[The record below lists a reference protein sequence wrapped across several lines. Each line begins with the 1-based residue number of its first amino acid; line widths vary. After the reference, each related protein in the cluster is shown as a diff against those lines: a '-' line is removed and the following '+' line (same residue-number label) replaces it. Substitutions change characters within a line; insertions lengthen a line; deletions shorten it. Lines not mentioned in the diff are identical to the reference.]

1 MIKNIYENIFESLDN
16 KNKVTI
22 NDFIEAVKYNKENN
36 FLFHKTIQSKL
47 KRFKKKNQSI
57 SNIFPNGAL
66 ITSDDLK
73 IFLSV
78 KKDDVSIGF
87 CFETTINRNYN
98 MDIVFSYHFLENRY
112 NSNLLLR
119 EFLGGGAQF
128 DFVYNED
135 VSQMETIPPLVKDR
149 HLVKLSKETEDI
161 SIFENTD
168 VISSL
173 IKNYDN
179 VESLKD
185 FILLTNDIKIEDNI
199 FLKALF
205 EKFQAINNLNKEK
218 TKINKLIF

>member
-1 MIKNIYENIFESLDN
+1 MIKKNYEDIFKSLDD
-16 KNKVTI
+16 KDKSTI

-36 FLFHKTIQSKL
+36 FLLHKTIQSKL

-57 SNIFPNGAL
+57 SNIFTNGAL
-66 ITSDDLK
+66 ITSDNLK

-87 CFETTINRNYN
+87 CFEKPINRHYN
-98 MDIVFSYHFLENRY
+98 MDVMFSYHFLENRY
-112 NSNLLLR
+112 NSNILLR
-119 EFLGGGAQF
+119 EFLGVGSQF

-135 VSQMETIPPLVKDR
+135 VSKVETFPPLVKDR

-161 SIFENTD
+161 GIFEKTD
-168 VISSL
+168 IISSL

-179 VESLKD
+179 VDSLKD

-205 EKFQAINNLNKEK
+205 ENFQTIDNLNKEK
-218 TKINKLIF
+218 TKINKLVF